1 MKQTDDPGSWN
12 PYLAGA
18 LTGLVAVASV
28 FFTGKFLGAST
39 SFVRSA
45 GMLERLANPERVAQ
59 NSYFSKCLDPG
70 VSGIDWQWMFVIGI
84 LLGALIAAA
93 TSGSFRLQ
101 AVPDMW
107 QRRFGVKTGF
117 NRALTAFIGGTILLF
132 GARLAGGCPSGHGLS
147 GVMQLAVSGL
157 VALVCFFAG
166 GMLVARL
173 LYGKGDDQ

>member
-1 MKQTDDPGSWN
+1 VQQKNDPGSWN

-18 LTGLVAVASV
+18 LTGVVAVLSV
-28 FFTGKFLGAST
+28 LFTGKYFGAST
-39 SFVRSA
+39 SFVRTA
-45 GMLERLANPERVAQ
+45 GMIEKLFNPERVAQ
-59 NSYFSKCLDPG
+59 MEYFIKETPK
-70 VSGIDWQWMFVIGI
+70 VEWQWMFVVGI
-84 LLGALIAAA
+84 LLGALIASL

-117 NRALTAFIGGTILLF
+117 GRFLTSFVGGAILLF

-147 GVMQLAVSGL
+147 GVMQLAGSGL
-157 VALVCFFAG
+157 GALICFFAG

-173 LYGKGDDQ
+173 LYGKGNE